1 MDFTKGKVFDPENIV
16 YDATFTV
23 LMLVTEYILHL
34 LNLFE
39 KY

>member
-1 MDFTKGKVFDPENIV
+1 MDYTKGKVFDPENII

-23 LMLVTEYILHL
+23 LMLATKYILHL